1 MSKAAAGTATSVVEN
16 LIQRLASDH
25 ADLVDIYQK
34 TLRERVFTNR
44 YELRPS
50 MLGGIADEEAEYLL
64 AYLNHPVRDLALDR
78 GAKLSEVG
86 LSEQSML
93 ALGDATRQFFLSKM
107 SNETILPALQAIDTY
122 QHALIEGFMQS
133 REKVILNEQ
142 ERTRSALQR
151 TLGRY
156 SLQMEVAANLAGATT
171 SILDLD
177 ALVTTAVD
185 LIREKYDFYYVG
197 LFLTDESGQ
206 WAILQAGRSETGP
219 DMLHRGQLTELT
231 SNSLIGSCVE
241 SGEPRVVIDVG
252 KENSF
257 LRYPLLPETASE
269 AAIPLH
275 SRGKVIGAV
284 TAQSK
289 QVAAFSDLDV
299 TALRILADQLANA
312 IENARLFDEQRRSE
326 EKYRTLLD
334 NIEEGYYEQD
344 MNGRYTFVN
353 DALVYLFNAPK
364 NKILG
369 SNFQS
374 FIDPEYADRVKQA
387 YKAAFQFG
395 GAVHGIEYKVRSK
408 EGLGRYVE
416 TSALLS
422 RNVMGEMA
430 GLRGI
435 VRDITARKQAEQYQ
449 IERKVLERS
458 NKELERF
465 ASVASHDLQ
474 EPLRKIQTLGDRLMT
489 KSGDSLEKEGRSY
502 LERMLNAANRSQT
515 LINDLLSL
523 SRVATQGK
531 PFVRVDLSEVVREVV
546 IDLEERIE
554 QTGGKVEIDELPTI
568 QADPAQM
575 RQLIQNLIVNGL
587 KFHRPELKPRI
598 KVFSRTFDNKRRPST
613 GGSSNLCQILVKD
626 NGIGF
631 DEKYLDRIF
640 QPFQR
645 LHSSEEYE
653 GTGIGL
659 SVCRRIAER
668 HGGEITA
675 KSKPDHG
682 ATFIVTLP
690 IKQTESERSNEY

>member
-1 MSKAAAGTATSVVEN
+1 MASSTATSIAPSVEHILRAVQN
-16 LIQRLASDH
+16 ETV
-25 ADLVDIYQK
+25 DLVAHYDQA
-34 TLRERVFTNR
+34 LRAAMFTNR
-44 YELRPS
+44 FEVRPA
-50 MLGGIADEEAEYLL
+50 MLGEIAIEEGDFLKKYLL
-64 AYLNHPVRDLALDR
+64 DPQPSIGMSR
-78 GAKLSEVG
+78 GDQLCQIG
-86 LSEQSML
+86 LSDQSVMR
-93 ALGDATRQFFLSKM
+93 LGRATRQF
-107 SNETILPALQAIDTY
+107 LQSRLEKEELIAGLEEIDNY
-122 QHALIEGFMQS
+122 NHAVLQGFVRS
-133 REKVILNEQ
+133 REKVILAEQ
-142 ERTRSALQR
+142 ERIRSALQR
-151 TLGRY
+151 TLSRY

-185 LIREKYDFYYVG
+185 LIREKFDFYYVG
-197 LFLTDESGQ
+197 LFLIDESGR
-206 WAILQAGRSETGP
+206 WAILQAGIGETGP
-219 DMLHRGQLTELT
+219 DHLHRGQLIELT
-231 SNSLIGSCVE
+231 SNSLIGSCME
-241 SGEPRVVIDVG
+241 SGESRVMIDAK
-252 KENSF
+252 KEDSF

-275 SRGKVIGAV
+275 SRGKVIGAF

-312 IENARLFDEQRRSE
+312 IENARLFAEQRRSE

-334 NIEEGYYEQD
+334 NIEEGYYELD
-344 MNGRYTFVN
+344 MDGRYTFVN
-353 DALVYLFNAPK
+353 DAMVYLIDAPK

-369 SNFQS
+369 AYFQH
-374 FIDPEYADRVKQA
+374 FIDPEYVEKVKQA
-387 YKAAFQFG
+387 YKAAYQLG

-422 RNVMGEMA
+422 RSTMGEMA

-435 VRDITARKQAEQYQ
+435 VRDISARKQAEQYQ

-489 KSGDSLEKEGRSY
+489 ESGDALNKEGRSY

-515 LINDLLSL
+515 LIDDLLSL
-523 SRVATQGK
+523 SRVATEGQ
-531 PFVRVDLSEVVREVV
+531 PFIRINLTKIAKEV
-546 IDLEERIE
+546 ISDLEERIE

-568 QADPAQM
+568 EADPAQM
-575 RQLIQNLIVNGL
+575 RQLLQNLIVNGL
-587 KFHRPELKPRI
+587 KFHQPEQKPRL
-598 KVFSRTFDNKRRPST
+598 KVSSRIFENKRRTLTT
-613 GGSSNLCQILVKD
+613 GASDLCQVLVKD

-645 LHSSEEYE
+645 LHSSQEYE

-675 KSKPDHG
+675 KSQPG
-682 ATFIVTLP
+682 RGSTFIVTLP
-690 IKQTESERSNEY
+690 IKQMKSEMGQ

>member
-1 MSKAAAGTATSVVEN
+1 M
-16 LIQRLASDH
+16 
-25 ADLVDIYQK
+25 
-34 TLRERVFTNR
+34 
-44 YELRPS
+44 
-50 MLGGIADEEAEYLL
+50 
-64 AYLNHPVRDLALDR
+64 
-78 GAKLSEVG
+78 
-86 LSEQSML
+86 SEQSVL
-93 ALGDATRQFFLSKM
+93 SLGEATRQFFLSQLT
-107 SNETILPALQAIDTY
+107 NEAIVPALQAIDAY
-122 QHALIEGFMQS
+122 QHALIQGFMVT

-177 ALVTTAVD
+177 SLVTTSVD
-185 LIREKYDFYYVG
+185 LIREQYAFYYVG
-197 LFLTDESGQ
+197 LFLIDETGQ
-206 WAILQAGRSETGP
+206 WAILQAGVGETGP
-219 DMLHRGQLTELT
+219 DMLHRGQLIELT
-231 SNSLIGSCVE
+231 SNTLIGRCVTTGE
-241 SGEPRVVIDVG
+241 SRVVLDVG
-252 KENSF
+252 KDDS
-257 LRYPLLPETASE
+257 LIRYPLLPETASE

-275 SRGKVIGAV
+275 SRGQVIGAFS
-284 TAQSK
+284 AQSK

-312 IENARLFDEQRRSE
+312 IENARLFAEQRRSE

-334 NIEEGYYEQD
+334 NIEEGYYELD
-344 MNGRYTFVN
+344 MDGRYTFVN
-353 DALVYLFNAPK
+353 DAMAYLIDAPR

-369 SNFQS
+369 AYFQH
-374 FIDPEYADRVKQA
+374 FIDPEYVEKVKQA
-387 YKAAFQFG
+387 YKAAYQLG

-422 RNVMGEMA
+422 RSAMGEMA

-435 VRDITARKQAEQYQ
+435 VRDISARKQAEQYQ

-489 KSGDSLEKEGRSY
+489 ESGDALNKEGRSY

-515 LINDLLSL
+515 LIDDLLSL
-523 SRVATQGK
+523 SRVATEGQ
-531 PFVRVDLSEVVREVV
+531 PFIRVNLTKVAKEVLD
-546 IDLEERIE
+546 DLEERME

-568 QADPAQM
+568 EADPAQM
-575 RQLIQNLIVNGL
+575 RQLLQNLIVNGL
-587 KFHRPELKPRI
+587 KFHQPEQKPHI
-598 KVFSRTFDNKRRPST
+598 KVFCRIFENKRRTLTAGASD
-613 GGSSNLCQILVKD
+613 LCQILVKD

-645 LHSSEEYE
+645 LHSSQEYE

-668 HGGEITA
+668 HGGEISA
-675 KSKPDHG
+675 KSQPG
-682 ATFIVTLP
+682 RGSTFIVTLP
-690 IKQTESERSNEY
+690 IKQLKSETNQ

>member
-1 MSKAAAGTATSVVEN
+1 MVDTTKETATSIVES
-16 LIQRLASDH
+16 LAQRLASDR
-25 ADLVDIYQK
+25 ADLVDRYQQ
-34 TLRERVFTNR
+34 TLREQIFTNR
-44 YELRPS
+44 SQLRPI
-50 MLGGIADEEAEYLL
+50 MLGQIAAEEADALLDYLG
-64 AYLNHPVRDLALDR
+64 HPARDLALAR
-78 GAKLSEVG
+78 GTKLCETG
-86 LSEQSML
+86 LSEQSVL
-93 ALGDATRQFFLSKM
+93 SLGETSRQFFLTKTR
-107 SNETILPALQAIDTY
+107 NEAIVPALQAIDTY
-122 QHALIEGFMQS
+122 HHAVIQGFMVS

-177 ALVTTAVD
+177 SLVTTAVD
-185 LIREKYDFYYVG
+185 LIREKFDFYYVG
-197 LFLTDESGQ
+197 LFLIDESGR
-206 WAILQAGRSETGP
+206 WAILQAGMGETGQ
-219 DMLHRGQLTELT
+219 DTLHHGQLIELT
-231 SNSLIGSCVE
+231 GNSLIGSCVE
-241 SGEPRVVIDVG
+241 SGEPRVVIDVS
-252 KENSF
+252 KEDSF

-312 IENARLFDEQRRSE
+312 IENARLFAEQRRSE

-334 NIEEGYYEQD
+334 NIEEGYYELD
-344 MNGRYTFVN
+344 LDGRYSFVN
-353 DALVYLFNAPK
+353 DALVYLIDAPK

-369 SNFQS
+369 SYFQH
-374 FIDPEYADRVKQA
+374 FIDPEYVDRVKQA
-387 YKAAFQFG
+387 YKAAYQLG

-416 TSALLS
+416 SSALLS
-422 RNVMGEMA
+422 RSTMGDMA

-474 EPLRKIQTLGDRLMT
+474 EPLRKIQTLGDRLVT
-489 KSGDSLEKEGRSY
+489 ESGEALTREGRGY
-502 LERMLNAANRSQT
+502 LERMLTAANRSQT

-531 PFVRVDLSEVVREVV
+531 PFVRVDLTKVVREVAV
-546 IDLEERIE
+546 DLEERIE
-554 QTGGKVEIDELPTI
+554 QAGGKVEIDELPTI
-568 QADPAQM
+568 EADPAQM
-575 RQLIQNLIVNGL
+575 RQLIQNLVVNGL
-587 KFHRPELKPRI
+587 KFHQPEQKPRI
-598 KVFSRTFDNKRRPST
+598 KVSSRMFENKRRTLTAGNSD
-613 GGSSNLCQILVKD
+613 LCQILVKD

-645 LHSSEEYE
+645 LHSSQEYE

-659 SVCRRIAER
+659 SICRRIAER

-675 KSKPDHG
+675 KSQPGHG

-690 IKQTESERSNEY
+690 VKQVKSEV